1 MSMTD
6 PIAAMLTSIR
16 NAQKAGHVDVSMPNS
31 KIKVEIARV
40 LKDEGYISNF
50 AVIKQD
56 HNKSTLTIDLKYFD
70 GKGVI
75 EELTR
80 FSKPGL
86 RRYFGVEALPK
97 LRGGMGIYI
106 VSTSKGLL
114 TDHQARKQGQGG
126 EIICAVA

>member
-16 NAQKAGHVDVSMPNS
+16 NAQKAGHVDVRVPNS
-31 KIKVEIARV
+31 KVKVEIARV
-40 LKDEGYISNF
+40 LKNEGYINSY
-50 AVIKQD
+50 AVTKQEN
-56 HNKSTLTIDLKYFD
+56 NKSTLTIELKYYE

-75 EELTR
+75 DELKR
-80 FSKPGL
+80 YSKPGL
-86 RRYFGVEALPK
+86 RRYFGVEDLPK
-97 LRGGMGIYI
+97 LRAGMGIYI

-114 TDHQARKQGQGG
+114 TDAQARKQGQGG